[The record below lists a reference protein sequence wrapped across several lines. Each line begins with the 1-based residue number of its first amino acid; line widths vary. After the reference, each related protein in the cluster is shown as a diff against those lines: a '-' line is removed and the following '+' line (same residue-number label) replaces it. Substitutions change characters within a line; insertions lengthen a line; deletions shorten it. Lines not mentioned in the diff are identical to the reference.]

1 MKTHKIMKTPDHLPW
16 AKPVLTAFLIL
27 ALAGC
32 DLFGAKDPEPGTVSI
47 DVSNKIDGQD
57 LVMNQA
63 AYTSAAGHT
72 YSVTLLEY
80 IITDVALRK
89 ADGTL
94 FQLESA
100 HYCNAEDHD
109 SHQVTP
115 QEIPAGDY
123 TAVAFTFGIE
133 QDQNVFGNLANTAEF
148 TNMMWPAMMPMGDGT
163 TERYHYMRFEGRYG
177 TDGSYRIHA
186 GPSSGNDYSFDV
198 ELPLTMDVDGND
210 WEIEVAMNVDKWLD
224 GPTVWDFDDYG
235 FIMGNPAAQTLVQAN
250 GAAVFSIANTE
261 AK

>member
-1 MKTHKIMKTPDHLPW
+1 MKTQNNPRW
-16 AKPVLTAFLIL
+16 AKLVLTTFLL
-27 ALAGC
+27 LMLAGC

-80 IITDVALRK
+80 IISDVALKK

-94 FQLESA
+94 LQLESA

-109 SHQVTP
+109 SHHVAP

-123 TAVAFTFGIE
+123 TAVSFTFGIE
-133 QDQNVFGNLANTAEF
+133 QDQNVFGNLDNTAEF

-177 TDGSYRIHA
+177 TDGSFRIHA
-186 GPSSGNDYSFDV
+186 GPSSGNDFSFEV
-198 ELPLTMDVDGND
+198 ELPLTMGVDGND
-210 WEIEVAMNVDKWLD
+210 WEIEVAMNVDKWLN
-224 GPTVWDFDDYG
+224 GSTVWDFDDYG
-235 FIMGNPAAQTLVQAN
+235 MIMGNPAAQTIVQAN
-250 GAAVFSIANTE
+250 GASVFSIANAE